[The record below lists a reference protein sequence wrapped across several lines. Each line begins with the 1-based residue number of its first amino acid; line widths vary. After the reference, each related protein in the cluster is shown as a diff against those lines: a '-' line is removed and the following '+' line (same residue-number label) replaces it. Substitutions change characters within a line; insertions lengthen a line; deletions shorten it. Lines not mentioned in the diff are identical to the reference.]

1 MNKDT
6 PYNVILHHAYGLK
19 LSCFDLGGCQDYWN
33 LLRRP
38 EDGICACGYA
48 KPSTA
53 RLFSVALFIR
63 QMLLCDM
70 AYIVSVT
77 VMDVASPCPSIVQ
90 ALQTAID
97 AAHVRSSEEG
107 GR

>member
-1 MNKDT
+1 MGSAH
-6 PYNVILHHAYGLK
+6 VAM
-19 LSCFDLGGCQDYWN
+19 LSRP
-33 LLRRP
+33 LR
-38 EDGICACGYA
+38 A
-48 KPSTA
+48 
-53 RLFSVALFIR
+53 LFSVALFIR

>member
-1 MNKDT
+1 MGSA
-6 PYNVILHHAYGLK
+6 PVAM
-19 LSCFDLGGCQDYWN
+19 LSRP
-33 LLRRP
+33 LR
-38 EDGICACGYA
+38 A
-48 KPSTA
+48 
-53 RLFSVALFIR
+53 LFSVALFNM

>member
-6 PYNVILHHAYGLK
+6 SYNVILHHAYGLK

-53 RLFSVALFIR
+53 RLIFSG
-63 QMLLCDM
+63 
-70 AYIVSVT
+70 SVYQA
-77 VMDVASPCPSIVQ
+77 DVAVRYGLHRKCNGDGCSVSLPLNCPSI
-90 ALQTAID
+90 ANGYRCCTC
-97 AAHVRSSEEG
+97 
-107 GR
+107 